1 MRPRDLLQY
10 LEDAEARRKGLRIW
24 IFLVLAWS
32 IGRSIIVAKVFAEY
46 GLIPQLYF
54 AIDFLSSIPYAYAS
68 AQSLLTYIDK
78 KKFQSMAWALVTAVA
93 FYLPDIYIVIASHH
107 VPPSTYFGFALVLAV
122 LSALAYVQW
131 KEKRR

>member
-1 MRPRDLLQY
+1 MKPRDLLQY

-32 IGRSIIVAKVFAEY
+32 IARSIVVAKVFAQY
-46 GLIPQLYF
+46 GLNPQLYF
-54 AIDFLSSIPYAYAS
+54 VIDFLSSIPYAYAS

-78 KKFQSMAWALVTAVA
+78 KRLQSVTWVLITVVA
-93 FYLPDIYIVIASHH
+93 FYLPDIYIVIAARH
-107 VPPSTYFGFALVLAV
+107 VPPSTYFGFALILAL
-122 LSALAYVQW
+122 LSALAYSQW